1 MAKEGRK
8 HTAQCQI
15 DILWG
20 GGPQTDA
27 KDSSLVLCPFFDY
40 LLIVSNGAETFCGAM
55 A

>member
-1 MAKEGRK
+1 MGKEGRK

-27 KDSSLVLCPFFDY
+27 TATSLVLCPFFDY
-40 LLIVSNGAETFCGAM
+40 LLIVIAA
-55 A
+55 